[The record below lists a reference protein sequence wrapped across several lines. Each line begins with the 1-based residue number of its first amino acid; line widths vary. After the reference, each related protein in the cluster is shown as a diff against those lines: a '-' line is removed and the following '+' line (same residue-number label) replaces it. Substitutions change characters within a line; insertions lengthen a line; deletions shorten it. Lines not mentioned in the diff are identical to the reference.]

1 MAQHSTQMEALI
13 ADLLGDVGKLNDQ
26 VKSLSEALPV
36 QAERFEAKLNR
47 STNALLI
54 ASDKLSTPKVFGSK
68 HADEEVSRVVGRLDG
83 AATRVQSA
91 SVMLS
96 RFESSMRS
104 TAQFEAKEV
113 ADNMLQKLLKR
124 IEREFT
130 LFEDKNIKA
139 LAVVQ
144 ESNDQLQQCAKAF
157 HRVVGWGERW
167 AFAFAISIALTLIIG
182 VVLGSKI
189 NANSVAKLE
198 LACTAAAIAVQKS
211 PPAKLEVGMG
221 TKNQVLG
228 NKEH

>member
-26 VKSLSEALPV
+26 VKSLSETLPV

-54 ASDKLSTPKVFGSK
+54 AAEKLSTPKVFGSK
-68 HADEEVSRVVGRLDG
+68 HADEEVSRVVGRLAG
-83 AATRVQSA
+83 AATRVH
-91 SVMLS
+91 SVSVLLS
-96 RFESSMRS
+96 GFESSMRR
-104 TAQFEAKEV
+104 TAEIKAEEV

-124 IEREFT
+124 IEREFA
-130 LFEDKNIKA
+130 LFDDKNIKA
-139 LAVVQ
+139 LAVVDG
-144 ESNDQLQQCAKAF
+144 SNDQLKQCVKAF

-182 VVLGSKI
+182 VALGSMI

-198 LACTAAAIAVQKS
+198 QACTAAAIAVQKS

-221 TKNQVLG
+221 TK
-228 NKEH
+228 KERKD